1 MMIRVQ
7 SNYQE
12 SRFSF
17 IRLPL
22 ILFLY
27 LPLLNTEILKKLFKY
42 KQFRVFSMKQGSLVQ
57 YMRFL
62 YVNKVHTHI

>member
-1 MMIRVQ
+1 MIRVQ

-27 LPLLNTEILKKLFKY
+27 LPLLNTEILKKFKY
-42 KQFRVFSMKQGSLVQ
+42 KQVRVFSMKQGSLVQ
-57 YMRFL
+57 YIRLL
-62 YVNKVHTHI
+62 YVNKGYAHI